1 MDEDR
6 EKVANIK
13 ARVQHGE
20 YEVDPTAVAD
30 ALLRRL
36 RELAN
41 ARAQRFGTIRDAPPN
56 GGVRADARIRTAIRL
71 RP

>member
-1 MDEDR
+1 MEKDR
-6 EKVANIK
+6 EKVADIRAK
-13 ARVQHGE
+13 VQQGA

-36 RELAN
+36 CELARV
-41 ARAQRFGTIRDAPPN
+41 RAQRFGAAGDAAPN
-56 GGVRADARIRTAIRL
+56 GRLRADARIRTAIRL